1 MHDHRCCG
9 PGTVPTG
16 SRSLEEACWG
26 ADRMR
31 PSVRRSRAGLPP
43 PTLACTW
50 IATGRSCSGSASRSP
65 NQRPIRLT
73 SLPGAAASSLPAEA
87 FQRDPTEIRR
97 RSDADPTAHP
107 RHPPSRANATPRLTV
122 RIGGVPRPDAGNRTW
137 PPGDPDLLLEVASP
151 GALENAA
158 LQFGEA
164 GPPRSANRG
173 IGWLGE
179 RATAL
184 GSPQGG
190 SRLVTGSTATFEL
203 AVLSSACQPA
213 SADPMLTNPP
223 SVQGHSPGGSE
234 IRVADGRVSPR
245 RPDEEPPRPVTGE
258 AVPGQATRSSGGP
271 SSRRHGL

>member
-1 MHDHRCCG
+1 MQAKLGSGRPGPAESRIGCHAGHRAG
-9 PGTVPTG
+9 RMAPT
-16 SRSLEEACWG
+16 
-26 ADRMR
+26 
-31 PSVRRSRAGLPP
+31 VRRSRAGCPP
-43 PTLACTW
+43 PTVACTW
-50 IATGRSCSGSASRSP
+50 TLPGRSRPGSASPR
-65 NQRPIRLT
+65 RARMRT
-73 SLPGAAASSLPAEA
+73 R
-87 FQRDPTEIRR
+87 RDRCRGNPQ
-97 RSDADPTAHP
+97 
-107 RHPPSRANATPRLTV
+107 
-122 RIGGVPRPDAGNRTW
+122 GGRDW
-137 PPGDPDLLLEVASP
+137 PPGKSAVQV
-151 GALENAA
+151 G
-158 LQFGEA
+158 QA

-173 IGWLGE
+173 IAWLGE

-203 AVLSSACQPA
+203 AVLSSACRPA